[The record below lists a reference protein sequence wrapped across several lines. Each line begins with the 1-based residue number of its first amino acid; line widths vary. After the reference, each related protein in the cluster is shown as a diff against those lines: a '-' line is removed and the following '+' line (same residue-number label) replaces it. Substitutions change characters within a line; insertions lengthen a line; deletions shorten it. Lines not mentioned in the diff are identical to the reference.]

1 MKVVRILQSQLS
13 FENIDVKDVVHEFR
27 FFDGFVCLVVS
38 SPIGILLNEYPFAH
52 ALCSPNFI
60 EVYTQPCM
68 LYVARTNQEKDI
80 DVMDVC
86 CDCKADD
93 IHTLWA
99 YLAEFERRYF

>member
-13 FENIDVKDVVHEFR
+13 FENIDVKDVVHAYR

-38 SPIGILLNEYPFAH
+38 SPSGSEPTQHPFAH
-52 ALCSPNFI
+52 ALCSSNFL
-60 EVYTQPCM
+60 EVCKQQCI
-68 LYVARTNQEKDI
+68 LYVTRIKQEND
-80 DVMDVC
+80 MDVLC
-86 CDCKADD
+86 ECKADD